1 MALTHEEFNEKL
13 SDILKHSSDTGK
25 VSELLSDLKSDYAL
39 TLGQITEL
47 QATKDDLTAKN
58 ASLIEANGK
67 LFMQIAI
74 GEEKE
79 ETGGDDELEN
89 QLTIEDVL
97 ATAVDEKGKFI

>member
-39 TLGQITEL
+39 TLGQLTEL
-47 QATKDDLTAKN
+47 ENTNKDLTEKN
-58 ASLIEANGK
+58 SSLIEANGK

-79 ETGGDDELEN
+79 ESGGDDENEP
-89 QLTIEDVL
+89 QITIDDVL

>member
-1 MALTHEEFNEKL
+1 MALTHEEFNKKL

-39 TLGQITEL
+39 TLGQLTEL
-47 QATKDDLTAKN
+47 ENTNKGLTEKN
-58 ASLIEANGK
+58 SSLIEANGK

-79 ETGGDDELEN
+79 ESGGDDENEP
-89 QLTIEDVL
+89 QITIDDVL
-97 ATAVDEKGKFI
+97 AAAVDEKGKFI

>member
-1 MALTHEEFNEKL
+1 MALTHEEFNKKL

-39 TLGQITEL
+39 TLGQLTEL
-47 QATKDDLTAKN
+47 ENTNMNLTEKN
-58 ASLIEANGK
+58 SSLIEANGK

-79 ETGGDDELEN
+79 ESGGDDEN
-89 QLTIEDVL
+89 VPQITIDDVL
-97 ATAVDEKGKFI
+97 AAAVDEKGKFI

>member
-39 TLGQITEL
+39 TLGQLTEL
-47 QATKDDLTAKN
+47 ENTNKDLTEKN
-58 ASLIEANGK
+58 SSLIEANGK

-74 GEEKE
+74 GEEKHE
-79 ETGGDDELEN
+79 ENIDENEEN
-89 QLTIEDVL
+89 QITIEDVL